1 MHTDPLQRRVNVFD
15 LPLDRLAHNP
25 NVSEPDKRR
34 AAARAFEAVL
44 LRQILADAQ
53 KPVLSSALSPETSAK
68 AIYRDLLTSQLA
80 DGIARS
86 GQFGLARSLE
96 SAWQH
101 QTASASPPSD
111 AAPPPTSRTAS
122 EGSDASSTPRCG
134 AGFQPAPAS
143 RLPLSSSPDAPAT
156 QGTPR

>member
-1 MHTDPLQRRVNVFD
+1 MQTDPLQRRVNAFD

-25 NVSEPDKRR
+25 HVSEPDKLR

-68 AIYRDLLTSQLA
+68 AIYRDLITSQLA

-86 GQFGLARSLE
+86 GQFGLAQSLE

-101 QTASASPPSD
+101 QAAAPSPTSD
-111 AAPPPTSRTAS
+111 AVPSLTSRTA
-122 EGSDASSTPRCG
+122 TPGCG

-143 RLPLSSSPDAPAT
+143 RLPLSSSPDAPLT
-156 QGTPR
+156 QEIRG

>member
-111 AAPPPTSRTAS
+111 AAPPLPELPPRVL
-122 EGSDASSTPRCG
+122 TPRPPPLWC
-134 AGFQPAPAS
+134 
-143 RLPLSSSPDAPAT
+143 RLPACARFPAFLF
-156 QGTPR
+156 PLP